1 MDSYQANQI
10 SSYKSLLVSWNKT
23 HNLVSKN
30 QAQNLEEHI
39 TDSLSISPF
48 LGKNIID
55 LGSGGG
61 LPGLPLAITNPEKN
75 FFLVDSNTKKGAFL
89 LNAST
94 KLKLS
99 NVKVLNNRIED
110 LNPKNFPRPLD
121 IVCRAV
127 GTTEL
132 IIDLTKHL
140 LENPQSSLHL
150 MKTQDQFEKENLPP
164 QFVVKKIE
172 KFPSKAKDKTRIL
185 VTIEAE
191 Q

>member
-1 MDSYQANQI
+1 M
-10 SSYKSLLVSWNKT
+10 SWNKT

-39 TDSLSISPF
+39 TDSLSISPL

-61 LPGLPLAITNPEKN
+61 LPGIPLAIINPEKN

-99 NVKVLNNRIED
+99 NVKVFNNRIED
-110 LNPKNFPRPLD
+110 LSPKDFPEPLD

-127 GTTEL
+127 GTAEL
-132 IIDLTKHL
+132 IIRLTKHL
-140 LENPQSSLHL
+140 LENPQNLLHL

-164 QFVVKKIE
+164 QFIVKKIE